1 MGSCSSARASQPGRD
16 RRHRLRRRQRVDA
29 TDIGA
34 DLKEVLIPAERLQT
48 RVAELAAQIDADY
61 AGRELLLVGVL
72 KGAVMVM
79 ADLARAIRL
88 PVQMDWMAISSYGS
102 GTKSSGVVRILKDL
116 DTDICG
122 RHVLV
127 VEDIIDSGLTLSWL
141 MGNLRSRE
149 PASLAVCVLLRKPG
163 ADQMGIEVA
172 YTGFDI
178 GNEFVIGYGLDYAER
193 YRNLPFIGTLAPH
206 VYGGEPAAHPGG

>member
-1 MGSCSSARASQPGRD
+1 MDASD
-16 RRHRLRRRQRVDA
+16 V
-29 TDIGA
+29 GA
-34 DLKEVLIPAERLQT
+34 DLKEVLIPAERLRA
-48 RVAELAAQIDADY
+48 RVTELAAQIDADY

-102 GTKSSGVVRILKDL
+102 GTRSSGVVRILKDL
-116 DTDICG
+116 DADICG

-127 VEDIIDSGLTLSWL
+127 VEDIVDSGLTLSWL

-149 PASLAVCVLLRKPG
+149 PASLQVCVMLRKPG
-163 ADQMGIEVA
+163 AAEMGVEVA

-178 GNEFVIGYGLDYAER
+178 ADEFVIGYGLDYAER

-206 VYGGEPAAHPGG
+206 VYGGEAAGHPAGEHDQ

>member
-1 MGSCSSARASQPGRD
+1 
-16 RRHRLRRRQRVDA
+16 
-29 TDIGA
+29 
-34 DLKEVLIPAERLQT
+34 
-48 RVAELAAQIDADY
+48 
-61 AGRELLLVGVL
+61 
-72 KGAVMVM
+72 MVM

-163 ADQMGIEVA
+163 ADQMGVEVDSRA
-172 YTGFDI
+172 TRLRWGA
-178 GNEFVIGYGLDYAER
+178 GRSSRGGTRAVIGSVVAWRGLEGTRASCAQGIPGAV
-193 YRNLPFIGTLAPH
+193 YRQVSPH
-206 VYGGEPAAHPGG
+206 HSRG